1 MPSGQTVLIQAFE
14 NLTILSINGTMWL
27 SKLWIIFNRDAIDVF
42 FAAQVARQK
51 GMPSEMRSLFYRG
64 LRPSA

>member
-1 MPSGQTVLIQAFE
+1 
-14 NLTILSINGTMWL
+14 MWL